1 VRLTSHAR
9 FCSRVRR
16 VTSWL
21 RHPVMRYESK
31 VCLWGLKIFLLV
43 ALVSIAFPGLSEN
56 KQLANNERQI
66 LQTEISDRDMK
77 IIEKLVAISQ
87 RKSSQVQE
95 AKAAMGLSAFT
106 DILSIELSPSQTTI
120 NSILPDTSSENER
133 SFSITMTIDPVKLLN
148 TIQQF
153 PIREARWHEAKQQ
166 RRIVVIQHYI
176 AYLQARQAT
185 KIAAYRMQ
193 QIALVAPKTERI
205 ASLKNSLTSSD
216 QVNYLANPDYVAA
229 ATEMLNTNTRER
241 LALEELA
248 ACVGLS
254 WQATITLIEA
264 NK

>member
-1 VRLTSHAR
+1 
-9 FCSRVRR
+9 
-16 VTSWL
+16 
-21 RHPVMRYESK
+21 
-31 VCLWGLKIFLLV
+31 LWGLKIFLLV
-43 ALVSIAFPGLSEN
+43 ALMSTTFPGLSED
-56 KQLANNERQI
+56 KQLANNEAQI
-66 LQTEISDRDMK
+66 LQTEISDRDIK
-77 IIEKLVAISQ
+77 IIEQLVAIAQ

-106 DILSIELSPSQTTI
+106 DIVSIELSPSQTTI
-120 NSILPDTSSENER
+120 NSTLPDTSSENER
-133 SFSITMTIDPVKLLN
+133 SFSISMTIDPVRLLN

-166 RRIVVIQHYI
+166 RRVVVIQYYV

-193 QIALVAPKTERI
+193 KIALVALKNERI
-205 ASLKNSLTSSD
+205 ASLKNSLTSSG
-216 QVNYLANPDYVAA
+216 QVNFLGNPDYVAA

-248 ACVGLS
+248 ACIGLS
-254 WQATITLIEA
+254 WQATITLMEG